1 MDMADMDIKITTE
14 DMITIK
20 PTNTHKNLTN
30 IPKCRIKNRNIPT
43 KSLKYQI
50 RSHSTPIKVDDII
63 LTPTSMAA
71 TMTTIIMDTGTTTV
85 TTTVTITIIMTMD
98 MAVTITVT

>member
-1 MDMADMDIKITTE
+1 MADMDIKITTE

-30 IPKCRIKNRNIPT
+30 IPKCQIKNRNIPT

-71 TMTTIIMDTGTTTV
+71 TMTNIIMDMTTATVQVLTTIIMVTGTTTV
-85 TTTVTITIIMTMD
+85 TTTV
-98 MAVTITVT
+98 